1 MERWWVTKMELLIG
15 LIVAGLVI
23 AIYIRYFVKGTA
35 IILDRKAMLEEQTKI
50 VSCTKCHTKM
60 KRKQY
65 EQQCPNCKALF

>member
-1 MERWWVTKMELLIG
+1 MELLIG

-35 IILDRKAMLEEQTKI
+35 ILLDRKAMLEEKTKM

-60 KRKQY
+60 KRQQY
-65 EQQCPNCKALF
+65 DQQCPNCRALF